1 MFIVACRRRVNGNL
15 SDSTEMVINRRVEV
29 SVGVTRD
36 GLCDLTGRGMTFAI
50 LTMQEVEIRIRPK
63 LQQHLASKCHG
74 HARVTFPRFHRH
86 LPKWENDEIG
96 GQHEH
101 EDTTV
106 VYRDV

>member
-50 LTMQEVEIRIRPK
+50 LTMQEVEKDDQRNVAATSR
-63 LQQHLASKCHG
+63 QQVPWTRKEKVAK
-74 HARVTFPRFHRH
+74 
-86 LPKWENDEIG
+86 E
-96 GQHEH
+96 
-101 EDTTV
+101 
-106 VYRDV
+106 